1 MKNSF
6 VLYYDLKDVFDFLT
20 DEEAGRIIKAVFHY
34 ETEGELTVFEDRML
48 ASTYKRITDNLDR
61 NKKKYEKACEEKRE
75 AIKKRWETK
84 KTSNDNDDHIA
95 KFMASALEI

>member
-6 VLYYDLKDVFDFLT
+6 VLYYDLKEVFDYLT

-34 ETEGELTVFEDRML
+34 ETEGEITYFEDRMM

-61 NKKKYEKACEEKRE
+61 NKKKYEKVCEERRE
-75 AIKKRWETK
+75 AAFKRWRSEAVEDAK
-84 KTSNDNDDHIA
+84 KAHDAISDSIPV
-95 KFMASALEI
+95 I